1 MTGVRSRP
9 GPVGIAGAAAC
20 CTGLVLVALATFLPW
35 FRSGLEL
42 RDSYRSISLIRTI
55 RLVDG
60 GPLEPVLF
68 AWTMIIPVITIS
80 IVAYAFGFRR
90 TGATIAMIVAIIC
103 GTVGGI
109 AAVES
114 SSYGVIAGTGP
125 TVMLIGGVLALIG
138 AVGVFIGRRQGV
150 NVSGGE
156 P

>member
-9 GPVGIAGAAAC
+9 GPIGIAGAAAC
-20 CTGLVLVALATFLPW
+20 GTGLMFVALATFLPW

-42 RDSYRSISLIRTI
+42 RDSYRSISLIRTLG
-55 RLVDG
+55 LVDN

-68 AWTMIIPVITIS
+68 AWTMIIPLITIS
-80 IVAYAFGFRR
+80 VVAYAFGLHR
-90 TGATIAMIVAIIC
+90 TAATIAMIVAIIC
-103 GTVGGI
+103 GTIGGI

-114 SSYGVIAGTGP
+114 SSYEIIAGTGP
-125 TVMLIGGVLALIG
+125 TVMFCGGVLALTG
-138 AVGVFIGRRQGV
+138 AVGVFIGRRRVV

>member
-1 MTGVRSRP
+1 MAAVRTRP
-9 GPVGIAGAAAC
+9 GPIGIAGAAAC
-20 CTGLVLVALATFLPW
+20 GTGLVAVAFATFLPW

-42 RDSYRSISLIRTI
+42 RDSYRSISLIRTFG
-55 RLVDG
+55 LVDG

-80 IVAYAFGFRR
+80 VVAYAFGLHR
-90 TGATIAMIVAIIC
+90 TAATIAMIVAIIC

-114 SSYGVIAGTGP
+114 GSYGVIAGTGP
-125 TVMLIGGVLALIG
+125 TVMLIGGILALIG
-138 AVGVFIGRRQGV
+138 AVGVFIGRRRVV

-156 P
+156 S